1 MKPRINVLKLDFL
14 DSTRKLYSKRIFAK
28 RKEATK

>member
-1 MKPRINVLKLDFL
+1 MKPRVNVLKVDFL
-14 DSTRKLYSKRIFAK
+14 GSTRKLYGERIFAK